1 MCGITGYICL
11 KNKVNNQ
18 LVCKM
23 NNIIKH
29 RGPDDEGYTLINKYQ
44 VVNAVGND
52 TVNILKDKFA
62 NINNVSN
69 DYNVILGH
77 RRLSILDLSEKGHQP
92 MQDETG
98 NIYIVFNGE
107 IYNYIEIK
115 KELEGKGYK
124 FNTNGDTEVIINA
137 YKEWGTNCVNRFNG
151 MWAFGLYD
159 KARSFIFCSRDRFGI
174 KPFYYYDDNEKLI
187 FASEIKQIIEDKNIP
202 RIANDNVIFNY
213 LFYGKD
219 EYGEETFFKSIYSL
233 PPSYNM
239 EITLDFDNNNMQVR
253 KYQYYE
259 LKPGVIQK
267 SEELNLRNF
276 NKEFERSIEY
286 RLRSDIPVGSCLSGG
301 LDSSSIVTR
310 ACNILKKDKKNNTFE
325 TFTACYDENPE
336 MDERFYS
343 KKVVKRSECKE
354 NLVFPNKNN
363 LREEIE
369 QVIWHQDTPF
379 PTLSIYAQWCVMRKA
394 NEKGIKVLLDGQGG
408 DETLLGYDRYIIFL
422 LKDNLR
428 RLQIKRF
435 LENYKL
441 YKKNYKLSLSRIIQY
456 LMYFSNSHLL
466 QYLTRCI
473 KHKKMNCINK
483 EFFKKF
489 KSNKDYIKNLNFK
502 NCFELQKTE
511 ICHSNVS
518 PLLRYEDRNSMAFS
532 IETRVP
538 FLDYQLIEKEMQIPL
553 EQKIKNG
560 YTKNILRET
569 MKKQMDKEVVFRTNK
584 LGFSVPQKNWI
595 DQLDETYIYNFIDNM
610 KTKKYF
616 NENTIKEIFKK
627 KVNDEMR
634 WKFLSIEIWLKV
646 YDISIE

>member
-11 KNKVNNQ
+11 KNKVNNK

-23 NNIIKH
+23 NNIIQH
-29 RGPDDEGYTLINKYQ
+29 RGPDDEGYTLINHHQ
-44 VVNAVGND
+44 IINAVGD
-52 TVNILKDKFA
+52 ATVVTLKGKYQNIKDIPNNY
-62 NINNVSN
+62 NI
-69 DYNVILGH
+69 ILGH

-98 NIYIVFNGE
+98 NIHIVFNGE

-115 KELEGKGYK
+115 KELREKGYK
-124 FNTNGDTEVIINA
+124 FNTSCDTEVIINA
-137 YKEWGTNCVNRFNG
+137 YKEWGTECVNKFNG
-151 MWAFGLYD
+151 MWAFALYD
-159 KARSFIFCSRDRFGI
+159 NNKSRIFCSRDRFGI
-174 KPFYYYDDNEKLI
+174 KPFYYYYDNEKLL
-187 FASEIKQIIEDKNIP
+187 FASEIKQIITDESIK
-202 RIANDNVIFNY
+202 RIANDKVVFNY

-219 EYGEETFFKSIYSL
+219 EYGEETFFNSIYSL
-233 PPSYNM
+233 PPRHNM
-239 EITLDFDNNNMQVR
+239 EIILDYETNKITLK

-259 LKPGVIQK
+259 LKQKEIQE
-267 SEELNLRNF
+267 SEKLNINEFSQEL
-276 NKEFERSIEY
+276 ERSIKY

-310 ACNILKKDKKNNTFE
+310 ACNILRKEQKNKTFE
-325 TFTACYDENPE
+325 TFTACYDENPDI
-336 MDERFYS
+336 DERFYS
-343 KKVVKRSECKE
+343 KKVVERSNCKE
-354 NLVFPNKNN
+354 NLVFPNQNN
-363 LREEIE
+363 LKDEIE
-369 QVIWHQDTPF
+369 KVIWYQDIPF
-379 PTLSIYAQWCVMRKA
+379 PTLSIYAQWCVMRKV
-394 NEKGIKVLLDGQGG
+394 NEKGIRVLLDGQGG

-428 RLQIKRF
+428 KCKLIKF
-435 LENYKL
+435 LKNYKL
-441 YKKNYKLSLSRIIQY
+441 YNKNYNLSWIRMIQY
-456 LMYFSNSHLL
+456 LIYFSNSHLL
-466 QYLTRCI
+466 QYFTKHI
-473 KHKKMNCINK
+473 KSKKMNCINK

-489 KSNKDYIKNLNFK
+489 KKNKDYIKNINFK

-511 ICHSNVS
+511 ICHSNLS

-553 EQKIKNG
+553 EQKINNG

-569 MKKQMDKEVVFRTNK
+569 MKKEMDNEVVFRTNK

-595 DQLDETYIYNFIDNM
+595 DQLDETYVFNFIENI

-616 NENTIKEIFKK
+616 NENTIKKIFKK

-634 WKFLSIEIWLKV
+634 WKFLSLEIWIKV
-646 YDISIE
+646 YDISVE